1 MKISIFGSWYAGL
14 VTGACLSQVGH
25 DVMCID
31 VDTDKIEKLKQG
43 IIPIYE
49 PGLEE
54 LVERNSKAGRLV
66 FSSDPQAGIRHG
78 VAIFNAVGTPPD
90 RENANKADLRFV
102 RAVAQTFWE
111 YTSEYKVF
119 INKSTV
125 PVGTGKMCQEIIKRT
140 IYERKKDIEFDIA
153 SNPEFLREGT
163 AISDFLQPDR
173 IVLGC
178 ETSRAKKV
186 LEEIYRPFER
196 THTQILFSSIESAE
210 LIKYAANSFLA
221 TKISFINEIANFAEH
236 VGADILD
243 VAKWLGLD
251 PRIGKNFLSA
261 GAGYGGSC
269 LPKDVKAL
277 VETGKEYGYHFQ
289 IIASADTIN
298 ENQKKRIVEKLEKK
312 LWSLAWKNIALWGLA
327 FKPNTDDVREA
338 VSQTVIRDLLEKDV
352 ESIRVFDPVAMEAMK
367 RSGVNHEKVSYKN
380 SNYETVE
387 DADVLILLTEWDEFF
402 APDWKRI
409 KKLMQGNL
417 ILDGRNI
424 WNKDILK
431 EYDFDCIFI
440 GR

>member
-1 MKISIFGSWYAGL
+1 MKITIFWTGYAGL
-14 VTGACLSQVGH
+14 VTGACLSQVGN

-31 VDTDKIEKLKQG
+31 IDTSKIEKLKQW

-54 LVERNSKAGRLV
+54 LVVRNIKAGRLV
-66 FSSDPQAGIRHG
+66 FSTDAESWVRHG
-78 VAIFNAVGTPPD
+78 VAIFNAVWTPPD

-102 RAVAQTFWE
+102 RAVAKTFGE
-111 YTSEYKVF
+111 YISEYKVF

-125 PVGTGKMCQEIIKRT
+125 PVGTGKMCHEIIKRE
-140 IYERKKDIEFDIA
+140 IYNRNQDIEFDIA

-163 AISDFLQPDR
+163 AVGDFLHPDR
-173 IVLGC
+173 IVLGF
-178 ETSRAKKV
+178 ERERARRV

-196 THTQILFSSIESAE
+196 THTQLLFTGIESAE

-277 VETGKEYGYHFQ
+277 VETGKEYGYDFQ
-289 IIASADTIN
+289 IIASADSTN
-298 ENQKKRIVEKLEKK
+298 EKQKKIIVTKLEQK
-312 LWSLAWKNIALWGLA
+312 LWNLQGKNIAIWGLA

-338 VSQTVIRDLLEKDV
+338 VSQTVIYDLLEKWV
-352 ESIRVFDPVAMEAMK
+352 AEIRVFDPVAMEAMK
-367 RSGVNHEKVSYKN
+367 RSGVKDSKVLYKN
-380 SNYETVE
+380 SNYETLE
-387 DADVLILLTEWDEFF
+387 NADALILLTEWDEFF
-402 APDWKRI
+402 APDWRRI
-409 KKLMQGNL
+409 KKLMSGNT

-431 EYDFDCIFI
+431 EYGFDSISI